1 MFKRKIQTAAA
12 VLALVML
19 TAAFTACS
27 ESTSS
32 SSESSASSESST
44 SSASSEEESS
54 SDTESEE
61 SSEVSS
67 EESSEES
74 DVSSEDEE
82 IVEAVVGEITGIADD
97 SLELYIYD
105 VYPETTDYT
114 DLTGETLTAMG
125 ETQTVTLDT
134 GAAYEAVTDGAAEAI
149 TQADLAEGDMVA
161 VITKEDGS
169 QTVMVLEYDA
179 SADDTSSDAGD
190 TTDTADDSSSDAD
203 TGSEAVEEAAG
214 E

>member
-32 SSESSASSESST
+32 SSESSASSESS
-44 SSASSEEESS
+44 
-54 SDTESEE
+54 
-61 SSEVSS
+61 
-67 EESSEES
+67 EES

-82 IVEAVVGEITGIADD
+82 IAEAVVGEITGIADD

-114 DLTGETLTAMG
+114 DLTGETLTATG

-179 SADDTSSDAGD
+179 SD
-190 TTDTADDSSSDAD
+190 TTDTADDSSSDAG
-203 TGSEAVEEAAG
+203 TESEAVEEAAG

>member
-44 SSASSEEESS
+44 SSAGSEEESS
-54 SDTESEE
+54 SDTENEE

-67 EESSEES
+67 EESN
-74 DVSSEDEE
+74 VSSEDEE

-114 DLTGETLTAMG
+114 DLTGETLTATG

-161 VITKEDGS
+161 VITKKDGS

-179 SADDTSSDAGD
+179 SADDTSSDASD
-190 TTDTADDSSSDAD
+190 TTDTADDSSSDAG
-203 TGSEAVEEAAG
+203 TESEVVEEAAG
-214 E
+214 A

>member
-27 ESTSS
+27 ESASS
-32 SSESSASSESST
+32 SSESSAP
-44 SSASSEEESS
+44 A
-54 SDTESEE
+54 ESEE
-61 SSEVSS
+61 SSDVSS

-114 DLTGETLTAMG
+114 DLTGETLTATG

-179 SADDTSSDAGD
+179 SADDTSSDASD
-190 TTDTADDSSSDAD
+190 TTGTADDSSSDAG

>member
-44 SSASSEEESS
+44 SSAGSEEESS
-54 SDTESEE
+54 SDTENEE

-67 EESSEES
+67 EESN
-74 DVSSEDEE
+74 VSSEDEE
-82 IVEAVVGEITGIADD
+82 IAEAVVGEITGIADD

-114 DLTGETLTAMG
+114 DLTGETLTATG

-190 TTDTADDSSSDAD
+190 TTDTADDSSSDAG
-203 TGSEAVEEAAG
+203 TESEAVEEAAG

>member
-54 SDTESEE
+54 SNTE
-61 SSEVSS
+61 SSEEGS

-203 TGSEAVEEAAG
+203 TESEAVEEAAG

>member
-27 ESTSS
+27 ESASS
-32 SSESSASSESST
+32 SSESSAP
-44 SSASSEEESS
+44 A
-54 SDTESEE
+54 ESEE
-61 SSEVSS
+61 SSDVSS

-114 DLTGETLTAMG
+114 DLTGETLTATG

-179 SADDTSSDAGD
+179 SADDTSSDASD
-190 TTDTADDSSSDAD
+190 TTGTADDSSSDAG
-203 TGSEAVEEAAG
+203 TESEAVEEAAG

>member
-27 ESTSS
+27 ESASS
-32 SSESSASSESST
+32 SSESST
-44 SSASSEEESS
+44 SSAGSEEENSS
-54 SDTESEE
+54 GTESEE

-74 DVSSEDEE
+74 DVSNGDEE
-82 IVEAVVGEITGIADD
+82 IAEAVVGEITGIADD

-114 DLTGETLTAMG
+114 DLTGETLTATG

-134 GAAYEAVTDGAAEAI
+134 GAAYEAVTDGTAEAI

-179 SADDTSSDAGD
+179 SD
-190 TTDTADDSSSDAD
+190 TTDTADDSSSDAG
-203 TGSEAVEEAAG
+203 TESEAVEEAAG

>member
-44 SSASSEEESS
+44 SSAGSEEENSS
-54 SDTESEE
+54 GME
-61 SSEVSS
+61 S

-82 IVEAVVGEITGIADD
+82 IAEAVVGEITGIADN

-114 DLTGETLTAMG
+114 DLTGETLTATG

-179 SADDTSSDAGD
+179 SADDTSSDASD

>member
-54 SDTESEE
+54 SDTENEE
-61 SSEVSS
+61 GSEVSS
-67 EESSEES
+67 EESN
-74 DVSSEDEE
+74 VSSEDEE

-114 DLTGETLTAMG
+114 DLTGETLTATG
-125 ETQTVTLDT
+125 ETQTVILDT

-179 SADDTSSDAGD
+179 SD
-190 TTDTADDSSSDAD
+190 TTDTADDSSSDAG
-203 TGSEAVEEAAG
+203 TESEAVEEAAG

>member
-32 SSESSASSESST
+32 SSESSASSESS
-44 SSASSEEESS
+44 
-54 SDTESEE
+54 
-61 SSEVSS
+61 
-67 EESSEES
+67 EES

-82 IVEAVVGEITGIADD
+82 IAEAVVGEITGIADD

-114 DLTGETLTAMG
+114 DLTGETLTATG

-179 SADDTSSDAGD
+179 NADDTSSNATG
-190 TTDTADDSSSDAD
+190 TADDSSSDAG
-203 TGSEAVEEAAG
+203 TESEAVEEAAG

>member
-32 SSESSASSESST
+32 SSESSASS
-44 SSASSEEESS
+44 ASSEEESS
-54 SDTESEE
+54 SDTENEE

-67 EESSEES
+67 EESN
-74 DVSSEDEE
+74 VSSEDEE
-82 IVEAVVGEITGIADD
+82 IAEAVVGEITGIADD

-114 DLTGETLTAMG
+114 DLTGETLTATG

-179 SADDTSSDAGD
+179 SADDTSRDASD
-190 TTDTADDSSSDAD
+190 TTDTADDSSSDAG
-203 TGSEAVEEAAG
+203 TESEAVEEAAG

>member
-27 ESTSS
+27 ESASS

-44 SSASSEEESS
+44 SSAGSEEESS
-54 SDTESEE
+54 SGTE

-74 DVSSEDEE
+74 DVSNGDEE
-82 IVEAVVGEITGIADD
+82 IAEAVVGEITGIADD

-114 DLTGETLTAMG
+114 DLTGETLTATG

-179 SADDTSSDAGD
+179 SADDTSSDASD
-190 TTDTADDSSSDAD
+190 TTDTADDSSSDAG
-203 TGSEAVEEAAG
+203 TESEAVEEAAG

>member
-27 ESTSS
+27 ESASS
-32 SSESSASSESST
+32 SSESSASSESS
-44 SSASSEEESS
+44 EEG
-54 SDTESEE
+54 
-61 SSEVSS
+61 S

-114 DLTGETLTAMG
+114 DLTGETLTATG

-179 SADDTSSDAGD
+179 SADNTSSDAGD

-203 TGSEAVEEAAG
+203 TESEAVEEAAG

>member
-44 SSASSEEESS
+44 SSTSSEEESS

-114 DLTGETLTAMG
+114 DLTGET
-125 ETQTVTLDT
+125 QTVTLDT
-134 GAAYEAVTDGAAEAI
+134 SAAYEAVTDGAAEAI

>member
-1 MFKRKIQTAAA
+1 MFKRKIQAAAA

-44 SSASSEEESS
+44 SSTSSEEESS
-54 SDTESEE
+54 LDTES
-61 SSEVSS
+61 SDVSS

-114 DLTGETLTAMG
+114 DLTGETLTATG
-125 ETQTVTLDT
+125 ETQTVTLGT

-203 TGSEAVEEAAG
+203 TESEAVEEAAG

>member
-54 SDTESEE
+54 SDTES
-61 SSEVSS
+61 SEV
-67 EESSEES
+67 SSEES

-114 DLTGETLTAMG
+114 DLTGETLTATG

-134 GAAYEAVTDGAAEAI
+134 GAAYEAVTDGVAEAI

-179 SADDTSSDAGD
+179 SADDTSSDASD
-190 TTDTADDSSSDAD
+190 TTDTADDSSSDAG
-203 TGSEAVEEAAG
+203 TESEAVEEAAG

>member
-32 SSESSASSESST
+32 SSESST
-44 SSASSEEESS
+44 SSAGSEEENSS
-54 SDTESEE
+54 GTESEE

-67 EESSEES
+67 EESN
-74 DVSSEDEE
+74 VSSEDEE

-114 DLTGETLTAMG
+114 DLTGETLTATG
-125 ETQTVTLDT
+125 ETQTVILDT
-134 GAAYEAVTDGAAEAI
+134 GAAYEAVTDGTAEAI

-190 TTDTADDSSSDAD
+190 TTDTADDSSSDAG
-203 TGSEAVEEAAG
+203 TESEAVEEAAG

>member
-1 MFKRKIQTAAA
+1 M
-12 VLALVML
+12 
-19 TAAFTACS
+19 S
-27 ESTSS
+27 
-32 SSESSASSESST
+32 
-44 SSASSEEESS
+44 
-54 SDTESEE
+54 SEE
-61 SSEVSS
+61 SSEEGS

-82 IVEAVVGEITGIADD
+82 IAEAVVGEITGIADD

-114 DLTGETLTAMG
+114 DLTGETLTATG

-134 GAAYEAVTDGAAEAI
+134 GAAYEAVTDGTAEAI

-179 SADDTSSDAGD
+179 SADNTSSDATG
-190 TTDTADDSSSDAD
+190 TVDDSSSDAG
-203 TGSEAVEEAAG
+203 TESEAVEEAAG

>member
-32 SSESSASSESST
+32 SSESSASSES
-44 SSASSEEESS
+44 
-54 SDTESEE
+54 EE

-82 IVEAVVGEITGIADD
+82 IAEAVVGEITGIADD

-114 DLTGETLTAMG
+114 DLTGETLTATG

-134 GAAYEAVTDGAAEAI
+134 SAAYEAVTDGAAEAI

-203 TGSEAVEEAAG
+203 TESEAVEEAAG

>member
-32 SSESSASSESST
+32 SSESSASSESS
-44 SSASSEEESS
+44 
-54 SDTESEE
+54 
-61 SSEVSS
+61 
-67 EESSEES
+67 EES

-82 IVEAVVGEITGIADD
+82 IAEAVVGEITGIADD

-114 DLTGETLTAMG
+114 DLTGETLTATG

-179 SADDTSSDAGD
+179 SADDTSSDASD
-190 TTDTADDSSSDAD
+190 TTGTADDSSSDAG
-203 TGSEAVEEAAG
+203 TESEAVEEAAG

>member
-32 SSESSASSESST
+32 SSESST
-44 SSASSEEESS
+44 SSAGSEEENSS
-54 SDTESEE
+54 GTESEE

-67 EESSEES
+67 EE
-74 DVSSEDEE
+74 
-82 IVEAVVGEITGIADD
+82 IAEAVVGEITGIADD

-114 DLTGETLTAMG
+114 DLTGETLTATG

-134 GAAYEAVTDGAAEAI
+134 GAAYEAVTDGTAEAI

-179 SADDTSSDAGD
+179 SADDTSSDASD
-190 TTDTADDSSSDAD
+190 TTDTADDSSSDAG
-203 TGSEAVEEAAG
+203 TESEAVEEAAG

>member
-44 SSASSEEESS
+44 SSASSE
-54 SDTESEE
+54 
-61 SSEVSS
+61 

-114 DLTGETLTAMG
+114 DLTGETLTATG

-190 TTDTADDSSSDAD
+190 TADTADDGSSDAD
-203 TGSEAVEEAAG
+203 TESEAVEEAAG

>member
-1 MFKRKIQTAAA
+1 M
-12 VLALVML
+12 
-19 TAAFTACS
+19 
-27 ESTSS
+27 
-32 SSESSASSESST
+32 
-44 SSASSEEESS
+44 
-54 SDTESEE
+54 
-61 SSEVSS
+61 
-67 EESSEES
+67 
-74 DVSSEDEE
+74 
-82 IVEAVVGEITGIADD
+82 
-97 SLELYIYD
+97 
-105 VYPETTDYT
+105 YPETTDYT
-114 DLTGETLTAMG
+114 DLTGETLTATG

-179 SADDTSSDAGD
+179 SADDTSSDASD

-203 TGSEAVEEAAG
+203 TESEAVEEAAG

>member
-44 SSASSEEESS
+44 SSAGSEEENSS
-54 SDTESEE
+54 GME
-61 SSEVSS
+61 S

-82 IVEAVVGEITGIADD
+82 IAEAVVGEITGIADN

-114 DLTGETLTAMG
+114 DLTGETLTATG

-179 SADDTSSDAGD
+179 SADDTSSDASD
-190 TTDTADDSSSDAD
+190 TTDTADDSSSDAG
-203 TGSEAVEEAAG
+203 TESEAVEEAAG

>member
-27 ESTSS
+27 ESASS
-32 SSESSASSESST
+32 SSESSAP
-44 SSASSEEESS
+44 A
-54 SDTESEE
+54 ESEE
-61 SSEVSS
+61 SSDVSS

-82 IVEAVVGEITGIADD
+82 IVEAVVGEITGIAND

-114 DLTGETLTAMG
+114 DLTGETLTATG

-149 TQADLAEGDMVA
+149 TQADLVEGDMVA

-179 SADDTSSDAGD
+179 SADDTSSDASD
-190 TTDTADDSSSDAD
+190 TTDTADDSSSDAG
-203 TGSEAVEEAAG
+203 TESEAVEEAAG

>member
-44 SSASSEEESS
+44 SSAGSEEENSS
-54 SDTESEE
+54 GME
-61 SSEVSS
+61 S

-74 DVSSEDEE
+74 DVSSGDEE

-114 DLTGETLTAMG
+114 DLTGETLTATG

-179 SADDTSSDAGD
+179 NADDTSSNATG
-190 TTDTADDSSSDAD
+190 TADDSSSDAG
-203 TGSEAVEEAAG
+203 TESEAVEEAAG

>member
-61 SSEVSS
+61 SSE
-67 EESSEES
+67 ES

-114 DLTGETLTAMG
+114 DLTGETLTATG

-134 GAAYEAVTDGAAEAI
+134 GAAYEAVTDGVAEAI
-149 TQADLAEGDMVA
+149 TQEDLAEGDMVA

-179 SADDTSSDAGD
+179 SANDTSSDASD
-190 TTDTADDSSSDAD
+190 TTDTADDSSSDAG
-203 TGSEAVEEAAG
+203 TESEAVEEAAG
-214 E
+214 A

>member
-32 SSESSASSESST
+32 SSESST
-44 SSASSEEESS
+44 SSAGSEEENSS
-54 SDTESEE
+54 GTESEE

-74 DVSSEDEE
+74 DVSNGDEE
-82 IVEAVVGEITGIADD
+82 IAEAVVGEITGIADD

-114 DLTGETLTAMG
+114 DLTGETLTATG

-179 SADDTSSDAGD
+179 SD
-190 TTDTADDSSSDAD
+190 TTDTADDSSSDAG
-203 TGSEAVEEAAG
+203 TESEAVEEAAG

>member
-32 SSESSASSESST
+32 SSESSASSESS
-44 SSASSEEESS
+44 
-54 SDTESEE
+54 
-61 SSEVSS
+61 
-67 EESSEES
+67 EES

-82 IVEAVVGEITGIADD
+82 IAEAVVGEITGIADD

-114 DLTGETLTAMG
+114 DLTGETLTATG

-179 SADDTSSDAGD
+179 SADNTSSDATG
-190 TTDTADDSSSDAD
+190 TVDDSSSDAG
-203 TGSEAVEEAAG
+203 TESEAVEEAAG

>member
-32 SSESSASSESST
+32 SSESST
-44 SSASSEEESS
+44 SSAGSEEENSS
-54 SDTESEE
+54 GTESEE

-74 DVSSEDEE
+74 DVSNGDEE
-82 IVEAVVGEITGIADD
+82 IAEAVVGEITGSADG

-105 VYPETTDYT
+105 GYPETTDCT
-114 DLTGETLTAMG
+114 DLTGETRTATG

-134 GAAYEAVTDGAAEAI
+134 GAAYEAVTDGTAEAI

-179 SADDTSSDAGD
+179 SADDTSSDASD
-190 TTDTADDSSSDAD
+190 TTDTADDSSSDAG
-203 TGSEAVEEAAG
+203 TESEAVEEAAG

>member
-27 ESTSS
+27 ESASS

-44 SSASSEEESS
+44 SSAGSEEESS
-54 SDTESEE
+54 SGTESEE

-67 EESSEES
+67 EERSEES
-74 DVSSEDEE
+74 DVSSGDEE

-105 VYPETTDYT
+105 VYQETTDYT
-114 DLTGETLTAMG
+114 DLTGETLTATG

-134 GAAYEAVTDGAAEAI
+134 SAAYEAVTDGVAEAI

-179 SADDTSSDAGD
+179 SD
-190 TTDTADDSSSDAD
+190 TTDTADDSSSDAG
-203 TGSEAVEEAAG
+203 TESEAVEEAAG